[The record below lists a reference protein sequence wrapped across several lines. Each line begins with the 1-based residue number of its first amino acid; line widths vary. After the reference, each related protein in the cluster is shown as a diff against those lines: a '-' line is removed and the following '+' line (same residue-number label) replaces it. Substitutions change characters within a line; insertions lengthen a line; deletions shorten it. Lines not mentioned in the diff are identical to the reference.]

1 MGLYQ
6 SKLFLTFDDVI
17 DYLADKGICDFDVQ
31 NKREKKRFKDFI
43 QELELMHDLKR
54 LKLLDGEF
62 DVDFSIVEEDKTEDK
77 FNYHL
82 ALQLKNYNLAGFFYP
97 NGANSQGEPCYSA
110 LQIMKSE
117 DDYHDGYLSDLL
129 KHYRQVPP
137 ELEYLIRKNTLTLS
151 DGKTVTTTRTKVF
164 VTDEGNLHK
173 ENGYSSTYKIG
184 VIDKY
189 YRYVDI
195 DINFIL
201 KSEYS
206 KSKDYFFINNLEK
219 AIASYQNLANKI
231 TVGEQSA
238 IELEEKEKFVLNIDE
253 KQENKIDWDRLRDT
267 IDLAISPLFKSNDY
281 FLENPEPP
289 ELKVIDF
296 TDDDEQSALNDSQ
309 QQIAD
314 LQAENTR
321 LQAENADLLK
331 RITKLENKLNQANT
345 TPANLKGLEK
355 VNYDKAKAK
364 LFAQIVAK
372 SIWDMDTTEQIKSGD
387 MVQYVKSLLL
397 RFDDDSRP
405 QTDEVI
411 SDWLRDIKPNY
422 AKQSGRP
429 SKNTPN
435 EIPLTFKK

>member
-6 SKLFLTFDDVI
+6 SKLFLTLDDVA

-31 NKREKKRFKDFI
+31 NKHEKKRFKDFI
-43 QELELMHDLKR
+43 RELELMHDLKR

-62 DVDFSIVEEDKTEDK
+62 DVDFSIIEEDKTEDK

-97 NGANSQGEPCYSA
+97 NGLNSQDEPCYSA
-110 LQIMKSE
+110 LQIMKSG
-117 DDYHDGYLSDLL
+117 DGYHDWYLSDLL

-137 ELEYLIRKNTLTLS
+137 ELEHLIRKSTLTLS
-151 DGKTVTTTRTKVF
+151 NGKTVTTTRTKAF

-201 KSEYS
+201 KSKYS

-267 IDLAISPLFKSNDY
+267 IDLAINPLFKSNDY

-296 TDDDEQSALNDSQ
+296 TDDGEQSALNDTQ

-314 LQAENTR
+314 LQAENAR

-331 RITKLENKLNQANT
+331 RIAELESQTNIAKLPYFDNSDFYTYPPELDMAIKIWHEIYQTDNLPKHFTNHSDKFTQACKNLGFKSDVKAMMERIKKVT
-345 TPANLKGLEK
+345 TPQ
-355 VNYDKAKAK
+355 KAKEK
-364 LFAQIVAK
+364 
-372 SIWDMDTTEQIKSGD
+372 T
-387 MVQYVKSLLL
+387 
-397 RFDDDSRP
+397 
-405 QTDEVI
+405 
-411 SDWLRDIKPNY
+411 
-422 AKQSGRP
+422 
-429 SKNTPN
+429 KNKN
-435 EIPLTFKK
+435 RKN

>member
-6 SKLFLTFDDVI
+6 SKLFLTLDDVA

-31 NKREKKRFKDFI
+31 NKHEKKRFKDFI

-54 LKLLDGEF
+54 LKLIDGEF

-97 NGANSQGEPCYSA
+97 NGVNSQDEPCYSA
-110 LQIMKSE
+110 LHIMKSW

-137 ELEYLIRKNTLTLS
+137 ELEHLISKHTLTLS

-164 VTDEGNLHK
+164 VTDEGNVYK

-184 VIDKY
+184 VIDNY

-195 DINFIL
+195 DVNFVL
-201 KSEYS
+201 KSKYN

-219 AIASYQNLANKI
+219 AIASYRNLANEI
-231 TVGEQSA
+231 TAGEQSA
-238 IELEEKEKFVLNIDE
+238 VEIEEKEKFALNIDE
-253 KQENKIDWDRLRDT
+253 KKENKIDWDKLRNA
-267 IDLAISPLFKSNDY
+267 IDLAMNPLFKSDDY

-296 TDDDEQSALNDSQ
+296 TDDGEQSELNDSQ

-314 LQAENTR
+314 LQARIKELETAIPADELWEDKDPRTINNLLR
-321 LQAENADLLK
+321 LLLA
-331 RITKLENKLNQANT
+331 INEM
-345 TPANLKGLEK
+345 
-355 VNYDKAKAK
+355 AKAK
-364 LFAQIVAK
+364 NGNYVDFFSQDLKNNLAK
-372 SIWDMDTTEQIKSGD
+372 ISTQLDLLGYKRIGD
-387 MVQYVKSLLL
+387 DAYIAIRTLI
-397 RFDDDSRP
+397 R
-405 QTDEVI
+405 E
-411 SDWLRDIKPNY
+411 
-422 AKQSGRP
+422 
-429 SKNTPN
+429 
-435 EIPLTFKK
+435 KKDKL

>member
-6 SKLFLTFDDVI
+6 LKEFLTLDDVA

-43 QELELMHDLKR
+43 RELELMHDLKR

-97 NGANSQGEPCYSA
+97 NGVNSQDEPCYSA

-137 ELEYLIRKNTLTLS
+137 ELENLIRKNTLTLS
-151 DGKTVTTTRTKVF
+151 NGKTVTTTRTKVF

-219 AIASYQNLANKI
+219 AIESYQNLANKI

-253 KQENKIDWDRLRDT
+253 KQENKIDWDRVRDT
-267 IDLAISPLFKSNDY
+267 IDLAINPLFKSNDY

-296 TDDDEQSALNDSQ
+296 TDDGEQSALNDSQ

-314 LQAENTR
+314 LQAENAR

-331 RITKLENKLNQANT
+331 RIAELESQANA
-345 TPANLKGLEK
+345 TPANDDIELTGTSK
-355 VNYDKAKAK
+355 KAVTK
-364 LFAQIVAK
+364 LLYA
-372 SIWDMDTTEQIKSGD
+372 
-387 MVQYVKSLLL
+387 LLL
-397 RFDDDSRP
+397 EHNYSIDGTTTKGATNQILENLTKSHNVGISR
-405 QTDEVI
+405 QTI
-411 SDWLRDIKPNY
+411 ANWLSEINTLHY
-422 AKQSGRP
+422 N
-429 SKNTPN
+429 KN
-435 EIPLTFKK
+435 K

>member
-6 SKLFLTFDDVI
+6 SKLFLTLDDVA

-43 QELELMHDLKR
+43 RELELMHDLKR

-97 NGANSQGEPCYSA
+97 NGVNSQDEPCYSA

-137 ELEYLIRKNTLTLS
+137 ELENLIRKNTLTLS
-151 DGKTVTTTRTKVF
+151 NGKTVTTTRTKVF

-253 KQENKIDWDRLRDT
+253 KQENKIDWDRVRDT
-267 IDLAISPLFKSNDY
+267 IDLAINPLFKSNDY

-296 TDDDEQSALNDSQ
+296 TDDGEQSALNDSQ

-314 LQAENTR
+314 LQAENAR
-321 LQAENADLLK
+321 LLE
-331 RITKLENKLNQANT
+331 RIKELETA
-345 TPANLKGLEK
+345 TPADKLLEEEDPRTINNLLRLLLAINEM
-355 VNYDKAKAK
+355 AKAK
-364 LFAQIVAK
+364 NGDYVDFFSQDLKNNLAK
-372 SIWDMDTTEQIKSGD
+372 ISTQLDLLAYKRIGDDAYKTIRTLIRKKKDT
-387 MVQYVKSLLL
+387 L
-397 RFDDDSRP
+397 
-405 QTDEVI
+405 
-411 SDWLRDIKPNY
+411 
-422 AKQSGRP
+422 
-429 SKNTPN
+429 
-435 EIPLTFKK
+435 